1 MLQWFVD
8 KKVSIDVLKD
18 CGKLIE
24 EEEVEVCPE
33 KLPDAA
39 IDENV
44 DVHLVR
50 KYFTSDAWLLVKDVL
65 QRKQENPVFIC
76 KSCFHDLHQEASI
89 VCDHCLSWSH
99 IRCVGLKGQPKT
111 KNWFCRKC
119 HDAPFN

>member
-65 QRKQENPVFIC
+65 QRKQDSP
-76 KSCFHDLHQEASI
+76 
-89 VCDHCLSWSH
+89 
-99 IRCVGLKGQPKT
+99 
-111 KNWFCRKC
+111 NWLQQVP
-119 HDAPFN
+119 HP